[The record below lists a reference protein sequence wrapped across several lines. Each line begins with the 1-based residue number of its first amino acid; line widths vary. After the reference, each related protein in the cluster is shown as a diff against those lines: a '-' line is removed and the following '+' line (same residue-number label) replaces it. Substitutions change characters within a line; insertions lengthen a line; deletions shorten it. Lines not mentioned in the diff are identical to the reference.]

1 MKKIILTTVA
11 IATLLGAR
19 ENSFIARTELG
30 YIKTDG
36 NTNTE
41 AFNFDS
47 RLKRKWEWHSLNFQI
62 DSQVARSNH
71 SQTASRITGE
81 LDYDYEYSDDFS
93 YGYIAGYKRDKFSGY
108 DYQFYTGPDV
118 KYKAI
123 HSDKENLS
131 LEVALLYAQEKLEV
145 RGGEEYIG
153 YRLRG
158 IYDHKLL
165 ETVKFEEDFSFRNSF
180 EDSQNYFIVSK
191 TSLVNRLSDVISAGI
206 TYRIDH
212 SNIVPD
218 DRKKTDKTF
227 MVNLI
232 LNYNSR

>member
-1 MKKIILTTVA
+1 MKKIILATVA

-30 YIKTDG
+30 YIRTDG

-47 RLKRKWEWHSLNFQI
+47 KLKRRWEWHSLDFQADAQI
-62 DSQVARSNH
+62 ANSNN
-71 SQTASRITGE
+71 SRTASRMETE
-81 LDYDYEYSDDFS
+81 LGYSYEYSDVFS
-93 YGYIAGYKRDKFSGY
+93 YGYLGGYKKDKFSGY
-108 DYQFYTGPDV
+108 DYQFYTGPDI

-131 LEVALLYAQEKLEV
+131 LELALLYAEEKIENREGQAYASYRI
-145 RGGEEYIG
+145 RGV
-153 YRLRG
+153 
-158 IYDHKLL
+158 YDNKFIDN
-165 ETVKFEEDFSFRNSF
+165 VKFQEDFSYRGSF
-180 EDSQNYFIVSK
+180 EDVNNFFIVSK
-191 TSLVNRLSDVISAGI
+191 TSLINRVTDRISAGL

-212 SNIVPD
+212 SNIVPNG
-218 DRKKTDKTF
+218 REKTDATF

-232 LNYNSR
+232 LNYN

>member
-11 IATLLGAR
+11 IATLLSAR
-19 ENSFIARTELG
+19 ENSFVAKTELG
-30 YIKTDG
+30 YIRTDG

-47 RLKRKWEWHSLNFQI
+47 KAKRKWEWHSLNLEM
-62 DSQVARSNH
+62 DAQVARSNH
-71 SQTASRITGE
+71 SQTASRVAGE
-81 LDYDYEYSDDFS
+81 LNYDYEYSDDFS
-93 YGYIAGYKRDKFSGY
+93 YGYLAGYKRDKFSGY

-131 LEVALLYAQEKLEV
+131 LELALLYAQEKLEV
-145 RGGEEYIG
+145 GGGDEYVG

-158 IYDHKLL
+158 VYDRKLL
-165 ETVKFEEDFSFRNSF
+165 DTLKFEEDFSFRNSF
-180 EDSQNYFIVSK
+180 EDFQNYFIVSK
-191 TSLVNRLSDVISAGI
+191 TSLVNRLTDVISAGL
-206 TYRIDH
+206 TYRVDH
-212 SNIVPD
+212 SNIVPNG
-218 DRKKTDKTF
+218 REKTDATF

-232 LNYNSR
+232 LNYN